1 MLRGI
6 IERSAF
12 FALLGMAAT
21 YALVATLGV
30 ILLADGLARASVFWP
45 HVMPS

>member
-12 FALLGMAAT
+12 SALLGMAAT

-30 ILLADGLARASVFWP
+30 MLLADGLARASVFWP

>member
-1 MLRGI
+1 MLRGM

-12 FALLGMAAT
+12 SALLGMAAT

-45 HVMPS
+45 LVVPS